1 MNNYRNGPRRSTIP
15 AEISGL
21 QVVQQKRTKKQR
33 AELAAAIGSG
43 RTRLGKLTLVQL
55 ARVCGVSS
63 QYVHRVQ
70 RTNTIVQ
77 MAAE

>member
-1 MNNYRNGPRRSTIP
+1 MNNYRNAPRGSTIP

-21 QVVQQKRTKKQR
+21 QAVQQKRTKKQR

-43 RTRLGKLTLVQL
+43 RTRLGKLTQVQI
-55 ARVCGVSS
+55 ARLCGVSS

-70 RTNTIVQ
+70 RANTIVQ